1 LSQHIYHD
9 GTYEVVL
16 GYDRPLDYVF
26 CTVWN
31 RQHEVVYSNLSDP
44 NAGTEQQDVE
54 YFRPVLAQL
63 GITLWEEM
71 WAAVKQDQK
80 EKAGNK
86 VVHYPRVKEES
97 RG

>member
-31 RQHEVVYSNLSDP
+31 RQHEVVY
-44 NAGTEQQDVE
+44 
-54 YFRPVLAQL
+54 
-63 GITLWEEM
+63 
-71 WAAVKQDQK
+71 
-80 EKAGNK
+80 
-86 VVHYPRVKEES
+86 
-97 RG
+97 